1 MSDVEKHQ
9 TIRIIKK
16 KRRGHEAGH
25 GGAWKVAYADFV
37 TAMMALFIVLWIVA
51 QNKPVKEAIAG
62 YFRDPGAVHT
72 TTKGSDGIMPG
83 GKTTNVLPDL
93 KPPGDPTEAEVERLK
108 SEGDKL
114 AKIVASMPEFDRLK
128 DKMQITLTK
137 EGLRIELIESAEG
150 LFFDLGSARLKP
162 DAVKLLR
169 VVGETVAGLP
179 NKVVIEGH
187 TDARPYAGTGYTN
200 WELSADRANAAR
212 KILTDAGV
220 RHTQITGVHGY
231 ADNRLKHAEKP
242 LEFANRRVTIL
253 VEFAKG
259 EQKAPAQPPG
269 AAPGT
274 PAVQGA
280 PAVPAAAQPAVAT
293 PAATQEV
300 PEAAARAT
308 PTKGG
313 GNGRR
318 GKKG

>member
-179 NKVVIEGH
+179 NKVVTEGH

>member
-1 MSDVEKHQ
+1 
-9 TIRIIKK
+9 
-16 KRRGHEAGH
+16 
-25 GGAWKVAYADFV
+25 
-37 TAMMALFIVLWIVA
+37 MMALFIVLWIVA

-62 YFRDPGAVHT
+62 YFRDPGAVHA

-93 KPPGDPTEAEVERLK
+93 KPPGDPTEADVERLK

-114 AKIVASMPEFDRLK
+114 AKIIASMPEFDRLK

>member
-93 KPPGDPTEAEVERLK
+93 KPPGDPTEADVERLK

>member
-242 LEFANRRVTIL
+242 LDLANRRVTIL